1 MKYSIILI
9 LCFVAC
15 NTHKKTKV
23 DSRLS
28 TEFVPDFTP
37 GPPTIVY
44 KTTKDYSKN
53 VPVILSDDKTTI
65 VSYPHPNDI
74 NVGNGFPFPTQLIDG
89 YLLDNRGIGLN
100 VAYLK
105 ITYEEYS
112 KLKEP
117 LSLSEMNNLIIDKN
131 SIIEMCNCGNQKA
144 FTNLTDQLNKL
155 ITDKKLKIRCKTL
168 K

>member
-1 MKYSIILI
+1 MKYYIILI

-15 NTHKKTKV
+15 NTHKKTAIN
-23 DSRLS
+23 SNS
-28 TEFVPDFTP
+28 TTEFVPDYTP

-44 KTTKDYSKN
+44 KTKSDYSKN

-74 NVGNGFPFPTQLIDG
+74 NVGNSFPFPTQLNNG
-89 YLLDNRGIGLN
+89 YLLDNRGINPN

-105 ITYEEYS
+105 LTYEEYS
-112 KLKEP
+112 KLQNP
-117 LSLSEMNNLIIDKN
+117 LSLKEMYDQIIDKN
-131 SIIEMCNCGNQKA
+131 PVTEMCDCGNQKA
-144 FTNLTDQLNKL
+144 FTNLTDQLNRL
-155 ITDKKLKIRCKTL
+155 ITDKKLKTRCKSL